1 MLKWL
6 CKQPKK
12 KPMSYWIPDKLLKEK
27 SDELNKRDKAINLDS
42 DWQPVEGMY
51 WYDEIV
57 QQSPTDQAKLQ
68 PSGIPL
74 KLFINTKTG
83 EYKSFHT
90 NVFKTDTYGR

>member
-1 MLKWL
+1 MSDYLK
-6 CKQPKK
+6 
-12 KPMSYWIPDKLLKEK
+12 IEKLKAKAE
-27 SDELNKRDKAINLDS
+27 ELNNRDVSIGLTS

-57 QQSPTDQAKLQ
+57 QQNQNDAIKLQ
-68 PSGIPL
+68 ESGIPI

-90 NVFKTDTYGR
+90 IIFQ